1 MAASG
6 SGVKGFLT
14 KGLKHDGS
22 GTESEDETD
31 EEGGFQFDAPKPDT
45 DTENDAAG
53 KHLGASESE

>member
-22 GTESEDETD
+22 GTEGEDETD
-31 EEGGFQFDAPKPDT
+31 EEGGF
-45 DTENDAAG
+45 
-53 KHLGASESE
+53 